1 MKKERSIICGMTD
14 YTGVDLETIVDHLK
28 GWKLNTEGTINK
40 LNRHLTS
47 VHENWDRIDNPSDI
61 EWFITHFID
70 LFKRYVGDFARLI
83 SELPRTVEQRHID
96 ILDQIYDN
104 SEFKDNSCVHFKHEH
119 IERALKDESLRI
131 LIDEIYANT
140 REQIFDYKDLS
151 NLSSRLR
158 TYVGHNLNNSTS
170 ALKDIDS
177 LELKPNIF
185 GIGIN
190 LNHLIKKLA
199 NLFETNKNKTEPP
212 R

>member
-1 MKKERSIICGMTD
+1 MKNGRSIICGMTD

-28 GWKLNTEGTINK
+28 DWKLNTEGTINE

-61 EWFITHFID
+61 EWFINDFID
-70 LFKRYVGDFARLI
+70 LFKRYVGDFTRLI

-96 ILDQIYDN
+96 ILDQIYEN

-140 REQIFDYKDLS
+140 REQILDYKDLS
-151 NLSSRLR
+151 NLHSRLK
-158 TYVGHNLNNSTS
+158 TYVGHSFNNSTS
-170 ALKDIDS
+170 VLKNIDS

-190 LNHLIKKLA
+190 LNHLIKKFA